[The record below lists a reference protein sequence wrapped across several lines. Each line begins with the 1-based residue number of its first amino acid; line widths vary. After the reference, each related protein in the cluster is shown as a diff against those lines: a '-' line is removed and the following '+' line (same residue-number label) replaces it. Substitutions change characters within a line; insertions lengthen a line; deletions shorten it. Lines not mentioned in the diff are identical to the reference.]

1 MTQQLFSRKLW
12 RCGWMAL
19 LLVLVFSVTI
29 AGCRPG
35 PRVYRVGILSG
46 LAFVAPA
53 ADGFKSRMAE
63 LGYVEG
69 QNIQYDLQSADVDI
83 AAYRRILQQFV
94 DAKVDLIFA
103 FPTEAAMEAK
113 SITQGTNI
121 PVVFC
126 FSVIED
132 TGLVNSIR
140 EPGANITGVRYPG
153 PEVML
158 KRFELMRR
166 IAPQARRILLPY
178 WRDYPTVPSQLKA
191 LYPAAEAE
199 GITLIEAPVESAGEL
214 EKVLQSHQLADGSL
228 DIDAILLM
236 VDPVAITPET
246 FLVAA
251 RFADQHRIP
260 VGGAPMN
267 VEDYR
272 PLFGVMILP
281 RPSGE
286 LVAPLA
292 DKILR
297 GTPAGTIPVVS
308 PEPFMQI
315 NYRRALELGLTVP
328 ESLLAEADE
337 VIR

>member
-1 MTQQLFSRKLW
+1 MTHQAVSRRPCW
-12 RCGWMAL
+12 YGWMAL
-19 LLVLVFSVTI
+19 LLVLAFSTTMVS
-29 AGCRPG
+29 CRPS
-35 PRVYRVGILSG
+35 PRVYRVGVLSG

-53 ADGFKSRMAE
+53 VDGFKSKMAE
-63 LGYVEG
+63 LGYIEG
-69 QNIQYDLQSADVDI
+69 QNIQYDVQSADVDS
-83 AAYRRILQQFV
+83 AAYQRILQQFV
-94 DAKVDLIFA
+94 DAKVDLIFV

-113 SITQGTNI
+113 AITQGTNI

-126 FSVIED
+126 FALVED
-132 TGLVNSIR
+132 TYLVNSIR

-158 KRFELMRR
+158 KRFEIMRR

-178 WRDYPTVPSQLKA
+178 LRDYPTVPSQLKVLRPVA
-191 LYPAAEAE
+191 ESEGISLIETPVGSAAELE
-199 GITLIEAPVESAGEL
+199 EA
-214 EKVLQSHQLADGSL
+214 LQSHRLADGSL

-251 RFADQHRIP
+251 RFADQYRIP
-260 VGGAPMN
+260 IGGAPMH
-267 VEDYR
+267 VENYR
-272 PLFGVMILP
+272 PLFGLMILP
-281 RPSGE
+281 YPSGE
-286 LVAPLA
+286 LAAPLA

-308 PEPFMQI
+308 PEPYMQI
-315 NYRRALELGLTVP
+315 NYQLALELGLTVP

-337 VIR
+337 IIR